1 MNKKELTEKLNDLR
15 EVMQSIVDTAK
26 AENRVLT
33 DDENAKFTAAE
44 TEAKQVEAT
53 MQAMDKTATFKP
65 VRVESELDPEQ
76 KAIKDFEAYLRT
88 GEISQSA
95 TDMEKGDNGAVI
107 PASIANRII
116 DKIIEISPLFSD
128 AERYNVKGT
137 LTIPYWDET
146 TDHITVDYATEFSA
160 PDSHTGKF
168 SNISLTGFL
177 ASALVDISK
186 SLINNS
192 SFDIVG
198 FVINRMALNI
208 AAWIEKE
215 LLYGTNTKITGMAPG
230 ITQYAETT
238 ANNKITG
245 DDLIGLQ
252 EMVPD
257 WFQEN
262 AYFIMNRKT
271 REAIRKIKDGDGVYL
286 LNRDLNARWGYT
298 LLGKDVYCSDNVFE
312 LKGDNAGKF
321 CVFYGDMTGLAV
333 KVSEDINIE
342 VLREAKA
349 VQHVVEVVGFVEL
362 DAKVQNA
369 QKLAGLKVKS

>member
-26 AENRVLT
+26 AENRTLT
-33 DDENAKFTAAE
+33 EDESAKFTAAE
-44 TEAKQVEAT
+44 TEAKQVEVT

-65 VRVESELDPEQ
+65 VHVEPELNPEQ
-76 KAIKDFEAYLRT
+76 KAVKDFEAYLRT
-88 GEISQSA
+88 GEISQTA
-95 TDMEKGDNGAVI
+95 TDMTKGDNGAVI
-107 PASIANRII
+107 PASIANKII
-116 DKIIEISPLFSD
+116 DKIIEISPLFRD

-160 PDSHTGKF
+160 PDSHTGAF
-168 SNISLTGFL
+168 ANISLTGFL

-192 SFDIVG
+192 NFDIIG
-198 FVINRMALNI
+198 FVIDRMALNI
-208 AAWIEKE
+208 AAWIEGQ
-215 LLYGTNTKITGMAPG
+215 LLYGTASKITGMAPG

-245 DDLIGLQ
+245 DDLIALQ

-257 WFQEN
+257 VFQEN

-312 LKGDNAGKF
+312 LKGDNSGKF

-349 VQHVVEVVGFVEL
+349 VQHVVEVIGFVEL